1 MTIDVGYTFRALRH
15 ANFRRF
21 FVGQGLSLIGTWLQ
35 QVAMGWVTWR
45 LTGSAFLLGTIA
57 FCSNVGILVLGPF
70 AGVFADRVNRR
81 RALLVTQTLLL
92 AQAVTLAALV
102 ALGRLEVWHL
112 VACALWL
119 GIVSSFD
126 IPLRQSLYV
135 HLVDDRADLPNAIAL
150 NSFLVN
156 SARVIGPAL
165 AGMLLAATSEAVCFA
180 LNALSFV
187 AVIVAISGLRWPRKT
202 VPERSGGFWSS
213 WMQGARYAFGFA
225 PVRALLALV
234 AVAAWTITPYS
245 SLMPI
250 YAGQIF
256 GGGAHTLG
264 FLLAAAG
271 VGALAA
277 TTYLASRS
285 TIRGLGRRD
294 RLRGGRERPRPRV
307 VRVAHRVARL
317 AGPARVRGRR
327 RHPRRRVGE
336 HDHPDGRRGP
346 AARPRR
352 RLLHDGVPRRSA
364 DRQPG
369 GGCAREGD
377 RRAGDIRAQR
387 RAVCRR
393 GILVLA
399 PLAGARCAHAADLRP
414 ARDHYGERVRAV
426 GLQPCVTGH
435 RL

>member
-1 MTIDVGYTFRALRH
+1 VTIDVGFTFRALRH

-57 FCSNVGILVLGPF
+57 FCSNVGILALGPF

-135 HLVDDRADLPNAIAL
+135 HLVDNRADLPNAIAL

-156 SARVIGPAL
+156 GARVIGPAL

-187 AVIVAISGLRWPRKT
+187 AVIVAISRLRWPRETK
-202 VPERSGGFWSS
+202 PERNDDGFWSS

-225 PVRALLALV
+225 PVRALLTLV
-234 AVAAWTITPYS
+234 AVAAWAITPYS

-271 VGALAA
+271 AGALAA
-277 TTYLASRS
+277 TTYLASRN
-285 TIRGLGRRD
+285 TIRGLGRVIAGAAAVSGLALAAFAWLTVLPVSLVLLAIVGGGVILAAASANTIIQTVVED
-294 RLRGGRERPRPRV
+294 RLRG
-307 VRVAHRVARL
+307 RVAGFYTMAFLGVAPIGNL
-317 AGPARVRGRR
+317 A
-327 RHPRRRVGE
+327 
-336 HDHPDGRRGP
+336 
-346 AARPRR
+346 
-352 RLLHDGVPRRSA
+352 
-364 DRQPG
+364 
-369 GGCAREGD
+369 
-377 RRAGDIRAQR
+377 
-387 RAVCRR
+387 
-393 GILVLA
+393 
-399 PLAGARCAHAADLRP
+399 AGALAKAIGVQATFALNGVLCVAA
-414 ARDHYGERVRAV
+414 AFWFW
-426 GLQPCVTGH
+426 H
-435 RL
+435 RLPALAALMRPTYVRLGIITESG

>member
-1 MTIDVGYTFRALRH
+1 MTIEVRHVFRALRH

-45 LTGSAFLLGTIA
+45 LTGSALLLGTIA
-57 FCSNVGILVLGPF
+57 FCSNVGILALGPF
-70 AGVFADRVNRR
+70 AGVFADRVDRR
-81 RALLVTQTLLL
+81 RALIVTQTLLL
-92 AQAVTLAALV
+92 AQALTLAALV
-102 ALGRLEVWHL
+102 ASGRLEVWHL
-112 VACALWL
+112 VAGALWL

-165 AGMLLAATSEAVCFA
+165 AGILLAATSEAVCFA

-187 AVIVAISGLRWPRKT
+187 AVIVAIRRLHWPRETK
-202 VPERSGGFWSS
+202 PEVSAHGFWAS

-264 FLLAAAG
+264 FLLASAG
-271 VGALAA
+271 AGALAA

-285 TIRGLGRRD
+285 TVRGLGRVIAAAAGVSGLALAAFAWMTVLPVSIVLLALVGGGVILAAASANTIIQTVVED
-294 RLRGGRERPRPRV
+294 RLRG
-307 VRVAHRVARL
+307 RVAGFYTMAFLGVAPIGNL
-317 AGPARVRGRR
+317 AAGALAKAIGVQATFALNG
-327 RHPRRRVGE
+327 VLC
-336 HDHPDGRRGP
+336 
-346 AARPRR
+346 AAAALWFWR
-352 RLLHDGVPRRSA
+352 RLPALAALMRPTYVRLGIITE
-364 DRQPG
+364 G
-369 GGCAREGD
+369 G
-377 RRAGDIRAQR
+377 
-387 RAVCRR
+387 
-393 GILVLA
+393 
-399 PLAGARCAHAADLRP
+399 
-414 ARDHYGERVRAV
+414 
-426 GLQPCVTGH
+426 
-435 RL
+435 

>member
-1 MTIDVGYTFRALRH
+1 MTIDVVYTFRALRH

-57 FCSNVGILVLGPF
+57 FCSNVGILALGPF

-81 RALLVTQTLLL
+81 RALIVTQTLLL
-92 AQAVTLAALV
+92 AQALVLAVLV
-102 ALGRLEVWHL
+102 ASGKLEVWHL

-119 GIVSSFD
+119 GVVSAFD

-156 SARVIGPAL
+156 GARVIGPAL
-165 AGMLLAATSEAVCFA
+165 AGMLLATAGEAVCFA

-187 AVIVAISGLRWPRKT
+187 AVIVAIWGLRWPRET
-202 VPERSGGFWSS
+202 VPERSGGFWAS

-271 VGALAA
+271 AGALAA

-285 TIRGLGRRD
+285 TIRGLGRVIAGAAAVSGLALASFAWLTVFPISLVLLAFVGGGVILAAASANTIIQTVVED
-294 RLRGGRERPRPRV
+294 RLRG
-307 VRVAHRVARL
+307 RVAGFYTMAFLGIAPIGNLAAGALAKVIGVQATFALNGVLCVA
-317 AGPARVRGRR
+317 
-327 RHPRRRVGE
+327 
-336 HDHPDGRRGP
+336 
-346 AARPRR
+346 AAVWFWR
-352 RLLHDGVPRRSA
+352 RLPALATLMRPTYVRL
-364 DRQPG
+364 
-369 GGCAREGD
+369 
-377 RRAGDIRAQR
+377 
-387 RAVCRR
+387 
-393 GILVLA
+393 GIITES
-399 PLAGARCAHAADLRP
+399 G
-414 ARDHYGERVRAV
+414 
-426 GLQPCVTGH
+426 
-435 RL
+435 